1 VRAVA
6 LVGLLLFSGCAGPLG
21 SAGNADQL
29 KELVKIKDA
38 NITCIIANTPYGK
51 GSALFLNLDKAVIQ
65 QGSITV
71 SDSCNTTITLDPKP
85 KP

>member
-1 VRAVA
+1 VRAIA
-6 LVGLLLFSGCAGPLG
+6 LLGVCLVGCAGPLG